1 MKVTFS
7 AYQAVAEWKWDLP
20 EDSDDTCG
28 ICRVEF
34 EGTCSKCKYPGDDC
48 PIIIGNCTHC
58 FHMHCIGDWL
68 QSDSSQGKCPMCR
81 QPFKEKTADVATPMT
96 GQRQAMASQTPASET
111 PARTPIQ
118 TPVGR

>member
-1 MKVTFS
+1 MVNVAVLCLLPPVAESPRLLLACCSCGKVTFS

-48 PIIIGNCTHC
+48 PISMLMFPAN
-58 FHMHCIGDWL
+58 L
-68 QSDSSQGKCPMCR
+68 QPTNKQNGVS
-81 QPFKEKTADVATPMT
+81 
-96 GQRQAMASQTPASET
+96 
-111 PARTPIQ
+111 
-118 TPVGR
+118 

>member
-20 EDSDDTCG
+20 DDSDDTCG

-48 PIIIGNCTHC
+48 PIS
-58 FHMHCIGDWL
+58 DWL

-81 QPFKEKTADVATPMT
+81 QPFKEKTADVATPAT

-111 PARTPIQ
+111 PARTPVQ